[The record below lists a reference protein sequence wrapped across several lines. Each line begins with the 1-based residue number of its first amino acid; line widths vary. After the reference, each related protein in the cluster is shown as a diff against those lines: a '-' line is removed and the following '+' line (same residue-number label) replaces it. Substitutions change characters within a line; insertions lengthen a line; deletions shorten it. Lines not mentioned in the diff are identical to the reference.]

1 MVAILVVAKWFLLL
15 MFYSFIGWVYESIVC
30 SIEEKRLINR
40 GFLNGPI
47 CPVYGF
53 GGLLVITLL
62 YNRIDNVLLLF
73 LGCMLL
79 TTTLEYITAIILEKM
94 FDARWWDYSSYPLNF
109 QGRICLLGA
118 VVFGVLA
125 TLTLRYLHP
134 FTLQILESMQEWIVL
149 SVAGV
154 LVLLVSIDIF
164 VTVRHLLRLNGRLQT
179 IQQQVNQFMD
189 KQMKRAEGLKSTL
202 LERFEESEFY
212 TEQVKRLF
220 DLGKRQNMRLLRAFP
235 KLRPIHNNEAWQ
247 WLKSKLLS
255 KDK

>member
-1 MVAILVVAKWFLLL
+1 

-53 GGLLVITLL
+53 GGLLVIAVL
-62 YNRIDNVLLLF
+62 YNRTDNLLLMF
-73 LGCMLL
+73 LSCMLL
-79 TTTLEYITAIILEKM
+79 TTTLEYITAITLEKL
-94 FDARWWDYSSYPLNF
+94 FDVRWWDYSSYPFNF
-109 QGRICLLGA
+109 QGRICLLGS
-118 VVFGVLA
+118 VVFAVLA
-125 TLTLRYLHP
+125 TLTLRFLHP
-134 FTLQILESMQEWIVL
+134 FTLEVLDRIQEGIILT
-149 SVAGV
+149 VAGV
-154 LVLLVSIDIF
+154 LVLLVALDLF
-164 VTVRHLLRLNGRLQT
+164 VTVRHLLRLNGRMQT

-189 KQMKRAEGLKSTL
+189 KQIKRAEGLKSTL

-220 DLGKRQNMRLLRAFP
+220 DLGKRQNIRLLRAFP

-247 WLKSKLLS
+247 WLKSKLLG

>member
-1 MVAILVVAKWFLLL
+1 MIAILVVAKWFLLL

-30 SIEEKRLINR
+30 SVEEKRLINR

-62 YNRIDNVLLLF
+62 YNRTDNILLLF

-79 TTTLEYITAIILEKM
+79 TTTLEYITAIILEKL

-134 FTLQILESMQEWIVL
+134 LTLKILESMQEWIILGV
-149 SVAGV
+149 SGV

-189 KQMKRAEGLKSTL
+189 KQIKRAEGLKSTL

-220 DLGKRQNMRLLRAFP
+220 DMGKRQNIRLLRAFP
-235 KLRPIHNNEAWQ
+235 KLRPFHNNEAWQ
-247 WLKSKLLS
+247 WLKNKLLN
-255 KDK
+255 KD